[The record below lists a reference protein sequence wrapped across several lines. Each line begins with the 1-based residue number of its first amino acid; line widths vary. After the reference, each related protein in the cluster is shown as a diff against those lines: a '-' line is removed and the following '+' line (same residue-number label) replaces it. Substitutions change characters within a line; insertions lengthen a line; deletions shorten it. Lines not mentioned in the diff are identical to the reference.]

1 MYSLG
6 GWSEERKVLSNF
18 QTSEDIPCGKGELGL
33 FGMAPKDEARAK
45 DAGPGGGR
53 VDLSLRKAVLPVNIM
68 RSLGEEVQKEA
79 TCIYIV

>member
-1 MYSLG
+1 
-6 GWSEERKVLSNF
+6 
-18 QTSEDIPCGKGELGL
+18 
-33 FGMAPKDEARAK
+33 MAPKDEARAK